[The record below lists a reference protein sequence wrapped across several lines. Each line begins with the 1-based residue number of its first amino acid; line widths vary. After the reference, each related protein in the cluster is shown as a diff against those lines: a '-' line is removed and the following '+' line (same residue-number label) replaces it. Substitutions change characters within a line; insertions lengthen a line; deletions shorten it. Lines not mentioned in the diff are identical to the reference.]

1 MQHTTNASQSQAK
14 IQINSQIDDFFK
26 TFTIGT
32 LLDRAG
38 IRKRHGYRV
47 SSLIKTI
54 FTLPFIGKNFFRGI
68 VINEDVGFGKDA
80 AYDVLKCSRYNWRK
94 LTLMVAVK
102 LHSFFSRL
110 TSEDRQSVLIIDD
123 STYDRSRSKVVEL
136 LSRVKDHST
145 GRYLTGFRMLTMCWS
160 DGVSCLPVDFALLSS
175 SNAKTRLQD
184 IRKSVD
190 KRSCGYRRRVE
201 AMQKSTAHLDAMVK
215 RALSAGIKAKYV
227 LMDSWFA
234 MPATI
239 AKVASNLDVI
249 CMVKKTPKIHY
260 SYGDKRMDLMSIY
273 KAVKKRR
280 GRAKIKAR
288 VLVELTDGRSAKIV
302 FLRDSRRTDWLALLS
317 TDVSLADEQIVQI
330 YGKRWDIEMFFK
342 MAKQHLKLA
351 KEIHSRD
358 YDALIAH
365 TSIVFMRYMFLAYQN
380 RNSTD
385 DRTFGDMFYACC
397 DEIKDISFI
406 QALYRLLTLAMAN
419 IHKMGNACEKAVQTF
434 FDKIIDA
441 ALECVNMSKSN
452 FITVNT

>member
-1 MQHTTNASQSQAK
+1 MQHTMNVSQSQDK
-14 IQINSQIDDFFK
+14 IQINSQIDAFFK
-26 TFTIGT
+26 VFTVGT

-80 AYDVLKCSRYNWRK
+80 AYEVLKCSRYNWRK
-94 LTLMVAVK
+94 LILMLAVK
-102 LHSFFSRL
+102 LHRFFTGL

-145 GRYLTGFRMLTMCWS
+145 GRYLAGFRMLTMCWS
-160 DGVSCLPVDFALLSS
+160 DGVSCLPLDFALLSS
-175 SNAKTRLQD
+175 SNTKSRLQD
-184 IRKSVD
+184 IRKSLD
-190 KRSCGYRRRVE
+190 KRTCGYRRRVE
-201 AMQKSTAHLDAMVK
+201 AMQKATAHLDAMIK
-215 RALSAGIKAKYV
+215 RALAAGIKAKYV
-227 LMDSWFA
+227 LMDSWFG

-249 CMVKKTPKIHY
+249 CMVKKTPKVHY
-260 SYGDKRMDLMSIY
+260 SYGDKRMDVMAIY
-273 KAVKKRR
+273 KTVKKRR
-280 GRAKIKAR
+280 GRAKIKAS
-288 VLVELTDGRSAKIV
+288 VLVELTDGIPAKLV
-302 FLRDSRRTDWLALLS
+302 FVRDNRKTDWLALLS
-317 TDVSLADEQIVQI
+317 TDVSLDDEQVVQI
-330 YGKRWDIEMFFK
+330 YGKRWDIETFFK

-380 RNSTD
+380 RNSID

-419 IHKMGNACEKAVQTF
+419 VHNTGSACEKTIQTF
-434 FDKIIDA
+434 FDKIIAA
-441 ALECVNMSKSN
+441 ALDCVNMSKN
-452 FITVNT
+452 HFITVNV